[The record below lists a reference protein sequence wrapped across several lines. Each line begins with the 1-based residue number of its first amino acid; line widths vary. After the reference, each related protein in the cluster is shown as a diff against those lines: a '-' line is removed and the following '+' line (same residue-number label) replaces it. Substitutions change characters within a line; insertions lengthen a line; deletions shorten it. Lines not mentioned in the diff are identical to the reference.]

1 MLDIDNLCSQHVGS
15 SQAKRWIKK
24 VTEER
29 EGWIRRDKEAK
40 EEREGWIA
48 FLSELALAVREGIY
62 SDIQVK
68 PRSGPSIRAHKFV
81 LATRSEILK
90 NMLESDL
97 CKAAPG
103 DSISLPEF
111 NHEELETFLEFL
123 YQGDLVVEKFEKHF
137 CSLLIAADKYGIPHL
152 QKFCEKQLLKLL
164 NSSNAL
170 KVLEISDAVSNE
182 ILKLA
187 ALKLIV
193 LQYKDIVLLPTFDEF
208 AKQNPHLVVQI
219 TRASLLFQREEN
231 MK

>member
-1 MLDIDNLCSQHVGS
+1 
-15 SQAKRWIKK
+15 
-24 VTEER
+24 
-29 EGWIRRDKEAK
+29 
-40 EEREGWIA
+40 
-48 FLSELALAVREGIY
+48 
-62 SDIQVK
+62 
-68 PRSGPSIRAHKFV
+68 
-81 LATRSEILK
+81 
-90 NMLESDL
+90 MLESDL

-193 LQYKDIVLLPTFDEF
+193 VQYKDIVLLPTFDEF

-219 TRASLLFQREEN
+219 TRASLSYSNEKRI
-231 MK
+231 